1 MSFRVSKEIEG
12 KRNGLHKCFIFRE
25 KKNHTFY
32 LYSGQD
38 FNDPHHRFVMM
49 AKYFQA
55 NQQFRIYTTN
65 AYKNP
70 ALFDE

>member
-55 NQQFRIYTTN
+55 NQ
-65 AYKNP
+65 
-70 ALFDE
+70 